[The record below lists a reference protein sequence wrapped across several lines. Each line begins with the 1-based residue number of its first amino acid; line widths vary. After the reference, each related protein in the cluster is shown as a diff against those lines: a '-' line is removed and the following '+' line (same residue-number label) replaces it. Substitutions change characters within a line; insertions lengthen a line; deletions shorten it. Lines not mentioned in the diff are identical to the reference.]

1 MQFSFIKLTGAF
13 RHLCVRHHSYRVP
26 PLVSCLSPRVAPSDP
41 SPLTASLGRY
51 HCALSFSSARTADIL
66 DQPPDANA
74 DVSGLHDEFRALVR
88 HDVKSTSKGSR
99 PSSASTQVLDDSQ
112 HWINASLL
120 PAYAWPFLT
129 KLRLAGKDK
138 AQADLHLSVQH
149 ESSRAGHDVFVVGG
163 TVRDLLLDQQPK
175 DLDLVTT
182 ATLQQV

>member
-1 MQFSFIKLTGAF
+1 MSGII
-13 RHLCVRHHSYRVP
+13 SYRVP

-51 HCALSFSSARTADIL
+51 RCALSFSSARTVDIL

-138 AQADLHLSVQH
+138 AQADLHFMSNMNHHVQAMMSLLL
-149 ESSRAGHDVFVVGG
+149 EEQCEIC
-163 TVRDLLLDQQPK
+163 LLDQQPK